1 VTCKRRKTHAFGV
14 EAFLEMR
21 QPTSASGTSPPPFAA
36 EAASE
41 TVTRPDPGLARGK
54 WEAPAWAFWVALAV
68 LAAAT
73 TLYVL
78 GRMGILKRRK
88 ANATGRGQ
96 A

>member
-1 VTCKRRKTHAFGV
+1 M
-14 EAFLEMR
+14 L
-21 QPTSASGTSPPPFAA
+21 QPSSASPTNAPSPATGT
-36 EAASE
+36 E

-68 LAAAT
+68 VAIGT

-88 ANATGRGQ
+88 AGRQQ